1 MKLKFLSCIGGGAHS
16 NDFELFCGDEKITK
30 KLGHFGFVKLHN
42 GENIS
47 NSRHSERKR
56 NTCHCALVAQSLS
69 LVSEGLDGVQS
80 KKMKLNMQADAH
92 NASRKAAFT
101 LAEVLITLGIIGVV
115 AALTLP
121 SLVANYKK
129 SQYVNGL
136 KAGYSI
142 LNNGFRQMMAEEGV
156 DDIEDTELFAVIK
169 AVGSDTDTVASEQ
182 AAAKV
187 ISKYFQKARLISR
200 ADLITKS
207 SCKDLV
213 GKGPRMWNLGD
224 KTQCSGNYNMQ
235 YALPNGMTM
244 SIYLHDTCSK
254 SSLSEAEIA
263 AAGGKMTK
271 DCGMIDLDLNGERN
285 PNQWGRD
292 GYRFTLIQNG
302 SVVPMYGKD
311 ELINLR
317 SSYFTSE
324 ARENYIKENCNP
336 KSTTSKGFSCAARII
351 ELDNWEMKY

>member
-1 MKLKFLSCIGGGAHS
+1 MGC
-16 NDFELFCGDEKITK
+16 
-30 KLGHFGFVKLHN
+30 FGFVELHN
-42 GENIS
+42 GESIS
-47 NSRHSERKR
+47 KLRS
-56 NTCHCALVAQSLS
+56 TPS
-69 LVSEGLDGVQS
+69 LVSEGRDEFQS

-92 NASRKAAFT
+92 NACRKAAFT

-324 ARENYIKENCNP
+324 ARENYIKTNCNP
-336 KSTTSKGFSCAARII
+336 KSPTSKGFSCAARII

>member
-1 MKLKFLSCIGGGAHS
+1 M
-16 NDFELFCGDEKITK
+16 TK
-30 KLGHFGFVKLHN
+30 KLGCFGSVELHN

-47 NSRHSERKR
+47 KLRS
-56 NTCHCALVAQSLS
+56 TPS
-69 LVSEGLDGVQS
+69 LVREGRDGFQS

-156 DDIEDTELFAVIK
+156 DDIEDTELFAVVK

-244 SIYLHDTCSK
+244 SIFLNDTCSK

-271 DCGMIDLDLNGERN
+271 NCGMIDLDLNGERN

-292 GYRFTLIQNG
+292 GYRFQLIQNG
-302 SVVPMYGKD
+302 SVIPMYGKD
-311 ELINLR
+311 ELIYLK
-317 SSYFTSE
+317 YLTSE
-324 ARENYIKENCNP
+324 ARENYIKTNCNP

>member
-1 MKLKFLSCIGGGAHS
+1 MGR
-16 NDFELFCGDEKITK
+16 
-30 KLGHFGFVKLHN
+30 FGFVKLHN

-56 NTCHCALVAQSLS
+56 NTCHCALVAQSNVCAENKDTPS

-244 SIYLHDTCSK
+244 SIYLYDTCSK

-271 DCGMIDLDLNGERN
+271 SCGLIDLDINGERN

-292 GYRFTLIQNG
+292 GYRFKVIQNG
-302 SVVPMYGKD
+302 SIIPLFGKD
-311 ELINLR
+311 ELIYTGR
-317 SSYFTSE
+317 RYFTSE
-324 ARENYIKENCNP
+324 ARENSIKADCNP
-336 KSTTSKGFSCAARII
+336 KSPTSEGFGCAARII